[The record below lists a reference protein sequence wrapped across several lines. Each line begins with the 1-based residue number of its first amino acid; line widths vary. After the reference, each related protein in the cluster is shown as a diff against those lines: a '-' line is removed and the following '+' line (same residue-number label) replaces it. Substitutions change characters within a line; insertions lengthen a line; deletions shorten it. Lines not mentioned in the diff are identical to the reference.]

1 MERGEGGVGGERA
14 RGGEGG
20 GGEGSVLLTI
30 VTSGPPDTALLF
42 LGGHTLSKNLK
53 KPVSSPAENSL
64 SVAIFPFPNFSI
76 FVELKETRI
85 SLLSWPEEPGRH
97 DMEA

>member
-1 MERGEGGVGGERA
+1 MGEGGVGGERA

-53 KPVSSPAENSL
+53 NL
-64 SVAIFPFPNFSI
+64 SVPQLKIVYRSPFFPNFSI
-76 FVELKETRI
+76 FVELKEAY
-85 SLLSWPEEPGRH
+85 L
-97 DMEA
+97 